1 MYCPKCG
8 NKEEDGAVFCSRC
21 GATITSGE
29 NNTPMQTLSMNTVE
43 ENKINRKKSIFHG
56 FILFIVIIVI
66 GVLSFVFINHAKED
80 KYINYVKEGN
90 PELYSDITYGQAF
103 GDFFSNP
110 KWKYFKSDGG
120 LDVVEFSGGCLYSDV
135 EVTVNIQFVLNVD
148 EGEFTV
154 EYFAMN
160 DVPQSEFMTI
170 VIMDKVFESYGN
182 SSANH
187 VIEEDISKTE
197 INENDDSQIQETENL
212 QISLNSIDDMEIE
225 EDAHKENREYVY
237 EDLEGEYIRIM
248 GPCSYISIWAVDETG
263 IEFAAAIGCSGWLA
277 YRDLRDCVAEW
288 IDDTTAV
295 YDQGNGEEIKMH
307 FNEDGT
313 FSVEEDGGD
322 YDTMLSLSG
331 TYGKSNDLDLE
342 YMGFILPY
350 SDSQSVLEKDLEG
363 LNSIE
368 CKIARNEIYAR
379 HGRIFADEMLQ
390 NYFESC
396 AWYNGEIPTDIFDIS
411 ILNDYEQKNAKLIS
425 EYEEKMGYK

>member
-29 NNTPMQTLSMNTVE
+29 DNTPLQTLSTNAVE
-43 ENKINRKKSIFHG
+43 EIKIEKKKSAFHG
-56 FILFIVIIVI
+56 FILFIVIIVVV
-66 GVLSFVFINHAKED
+66 VLSFVFINHTKD
-80 KYINYVKEGN
+80 NKYINYVKEGN
-90 PELYSDITYGQAF
+90 PELYPDITYGQAF

-110 KWKYFKSDGG
+110 KWKYFESDGG
-120 LDVVEFSGGCLYSDV
+120 LDVVEFSGGCLYADV
-135 EVTVNIQFVLNVD
+135 EVMVSIQFVINVD

-182 SSANH
+182 SNANH

-197 INENDDSQIQETENL
+197 TKEKNENGDIQIQETEEL
-212 QISLNSIDDMEIE
+212 QISLNSI
-225 EDAHKENREYVY
+225 EDAYKENSGYVY
-237 EDLEGEYIRIM
+237 EGMEGEYIRIM
-248 GPCSYISIWAVDETG
+248 GPCSYINIWAVDETG
-263 IEFAAAIGCSGWLA
+263 IEFAAAIGCSGWAA

-288 IDDTTAV
+288 VDDTTAV
-295 YDQGNGEEIKMH
+295 YAQGNGEEIKMH

-313 FSVEEDGGD
+313 FSVEESGVD

-342 YMGFILPY
+342 YVGFILPY
-350 SDSQSVLEKDLEG
+350 SDSQFVLERDLEG

-379 HGRIFADEMLQ
+379 YGRTFADEMLQ

-396 AWYNGEIPTDIFDIS
+396 TWYSGEIAADIFDIS
-411 ILNDYEQKNAKLIS
+411 ILNNYEQKNVNLIS
-425 EYEEKMGYK
+425 AYEEKMGYK

>member
-8 NKEEDGAVFCSRC
+8 NKEEDGAAFCSRC
-21 GATITSGE
+21 GASITSGE
-29 NNTPMQTLSMNTVE
+29 NNTPMQTLSINAVK
-43 ENKINRKKSIFHG
+43 ENKINKKKSVFHG

-66 GVLSFVFINHAKED
+66 GVLSFVFINHAKEN
-80 KYINYVKEGN
+80 KYINCVKEGN
-90 PELYSDITYGQAF
+90 PKLYPDKTYGKAF
-103 GDFFSNP
+103 SEFFSNP
-110 KWKYFKSDGG
+110 KWKYFKSDDG

-135 EVTVNIQFVLNVD
+135 EVTVCIQFVLNVD
-148 EGEFTV
+148 EGEVTI

-182 SSANH
+182 SNANH

-197 INENDDSQIQETENL
+197 INENDDSQIQETEDL
-212 QISLNSIDDMEIE
+212 LLSLNSIDYMEME
-225 EDAHKENREYVY
+225 EDAHEENREYVH
-237 EDLEGEYIRIM
+237 EELEGEYIRLM

-295 YDQGNGEEIKMH
+295 YDQGNGEEIKIH

-313 FSVEEDGGD
+313 FSVEEDGD
-322 YDTMLSLSG
+322 DDTVLSLSG

-342 YMGFILPY
+342 YVGFILPY
-350 SDSQSVLEKDLEG
+350 SDSQFVLEKDLEG
-363 LNSIE
+363 LNPIE

-396 AWYNGEIPTDIFDIS
+396 EWYNGEIPADIFDIS

-425 EYEEKMGYK
+425 EYEQKMGYK